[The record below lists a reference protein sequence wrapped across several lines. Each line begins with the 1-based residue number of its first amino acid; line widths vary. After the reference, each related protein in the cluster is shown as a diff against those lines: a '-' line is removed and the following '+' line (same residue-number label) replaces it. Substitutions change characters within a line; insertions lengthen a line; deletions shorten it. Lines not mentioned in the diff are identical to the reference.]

1 MKKLVFFITLLF
13 ATTIIA
19 QDNATDSTLAAIGFA
34 DQIASDESQPSAQLL
49 DRHRGT
55 YYLGDQ
61 PLTDDEYRT
70 FLINNCPEA
79 WKQYQT
85 GKTMF
90 VSGISVFGAGIYTLS
105 LAGVGAF
112 FGIWF
117 DMFDS
122 HSSITKTCGWIALG
136 GGIAAVVGLPVFIV
150 GNSLKR
156 NAYEVYNESC
166 LQSLP
171 AKHQQQPQLELS
183 LQTSQNGLGLAL
195 RF

>member
-1 MKKLVFFITLLF
+1 MKKSLLLF
-13 ATTIIA
+13 LLLCAA
-19 QDNATDSTLAAIGFA
+19 TLAAQDILP
-34 DQIASDESQPSAQLL
+34 DSTNISQEAQLL
-49 DRHRGT
+49 DRHHGT

-90 VSGISVFGAGIYTLS
+90 VSGISVFGAGVYTLS
-105 LAGVGAF
+105 FAGVGAF

-117 DMFDS
+117 DMFDN

-171 AKHQQQPQLELS
+171 SKQQQQPQLELS
-183 LQTSQNGLGLAL
+183 LQASQNGIGFAL

>member
-1 MKKLVFFITLLF
+1 MKKSLLFLLLLF
-13 ATTIIA
+13 ATTLAAHDVLPDSTRIA
-19 QDNATDSTLAAIGFA
+19 QDA
-34 DQIASDESQPSAQLL
+34 PLL
-49 DRHRGT
+49 DRRFGT
-55 YYLGDQ
+55 YFLGDQ
-61 PLTDDEYRT
+61 PLTDDEYRN
-70 FLINNCPEA
+70 FLIKNCPEA

-90 VSGISVFGAGIYTLS
+90 VSGISVFGAGVYTLS
-105 LAGVGAF
+105 FAGVGAF

-117 DMFDS
+117 DMFDN
-122 HSSITKTCGWIALG
+122 HSSIAKTCGWIALG

-166 LQSLP
+166 LQSFP
-171 AKHQQQPQLELS
+171 ANSQQQQPQLELS
-183 LQTSQNGLGLAL
+183 LQASSNGLGFAL